1 MEKFQELYE
10 EIQFSIL
17 DIFNNMS
24 VILNSD
30 SKTSDT
36 KVNLLKQYV
45 KEQTSMICSDIS
57 IHNDNELDQLEKL
70 HLVQ

>member
-57 IHNDNELDQLEKL
+57 IHNDNELDQPEKL